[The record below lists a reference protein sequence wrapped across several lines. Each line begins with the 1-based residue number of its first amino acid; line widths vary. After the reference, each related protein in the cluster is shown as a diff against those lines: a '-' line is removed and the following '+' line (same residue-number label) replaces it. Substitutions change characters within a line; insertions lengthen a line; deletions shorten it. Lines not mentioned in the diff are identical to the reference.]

1 MLITKKAESLA
12 GIIVWIFI
20 LSFVLL
26 GIGTLIWS
34 SKDLISRFD
43 KKMDLD
49 LLTSSSYNVL
59 NNLDL
64 SSLNIWNIF
73 YLYKNEVTKEF
84 TIEIWSWEVEYKY
97 IDKYWSK
104 IANINSFEWDIYLR
118 ESEVKDKIIET
129 NITRSW
135 SYQNN
140 NKEVFFNIIPQ

>member
-1 MLITKKAESLA
+1 MLITKKAESLV
-12 GIIVWIFI
+12 GIIIWIFI

-34 SKDLISRFD
+34 SKDLISSFD

-73 YLYKNEVTKEF
+73 YLYKKEWTKEF
-84 TIEIWSWEVEYKY
+84 TIEMWVWKEEYKY
-97 IDKYWSK
+97 IDKYWAK
-104 IANINSFEWDIYLR
+104 IDNINSFEWDIYLR
-118 ESEVKDKIIET
+118 ESEVKDKVIET